1 MAVYRKVLLEA
12 AVLEIAFKAFIFFKF
27 SMITP
32 FSPSLQLLP
41 CTPTTTY
48 SLTNL
53 LPLSL
58 CEIYICVCTYN
69 VYMYVYVCVY
79 KCINI

>member
-12 AVLEIAFKAFIFFKF
+12 VVLEIALKACIFLKF
-27 SMITP
+27 SVITP
-32 FSPSLQLLP
+32 FSPPLQLLP

-58 CEIYICVCTYN
+58 CEIYICVCTHI
-69 VYMYVYVCVY
+69 M
-79 KCINI
+79 